1 MIGEWRVSIVEVKE
15 ITKEP
20 TMKSHIAFVWSCI
33 LFTSLANS
41 LARAD
46 DAPKLPDQY
55 AEAVLD
61 VEGMT

>member
-1 MIGEWRVSIVEVKE
+1 M
-15 ITKEP
+15 
-20 TMKSHIAFVWSCI
+20 MKSRIIFVWS
-33 LFTSLANS
+33 LLLLAS
-41 LARAD
+41 FADSFAYAD